1 MSLFVVDVEAD
12 GAAPGLASMVS
23 IGIVRVD
30 DALDTTFYGQTRPI
44 VDTWNPEALAVSAFT
59 REQHLQFDDPR
70 EVMERLVKWL
80 AEASNGRPV
89 LISDNPAFDFA
100 YANYYLHRFVGSNP
114 FGHSARRIGDFFA
127 GLERDFYA
135 ASRWKSKRKTAH
147 THHPVDDAR
156 GNAEALIAFS
166 REHKVKLPGV
176 SLA

>member
-1 MSLFVVDVEAD
+1 
-12 GAAPGLASMVS
+12 MVS

-44 VDTWNPEALAVSAFT
+44 VETWNPEALAVSDVT
-59 REQHLQFDDPR
+59 REQHLAFDDPKQ
-70 EVMERLVKWL
+70 VMDRLVAWVAANTK
-80 AEASNGRPV
+80 GRPV
-89 LISDNPAFDFA
+89 FMSDNPAFDFSFTS
-100 YANYYLHRFVGSNP
+100 YYLHRFVGHNP

-127 GLERDFYA
+127 GLEHDFYA

-166 REHKVKLPGV
+166 REHNVKLPGV
-176 SLA
+176 TFA